1 MGVTPEKR
9 AYALAALA
17 AAGGGLALG
26 TPLYLIGFLRKRA
39 GWKIAAYVV
48 LAAALLLAGNDLLA
62 ASQMADL

>member
-26 TPLYLIGFLRKRA
+26 IPLYLIGILRRRSA
-39 GWKIAAYVV
+39 WKVASYVV
-48 LAAALLLAGNDLLA
+48 LAAALLLAGNDLLT
-62 ASQMADL
+62 ASQIAGR